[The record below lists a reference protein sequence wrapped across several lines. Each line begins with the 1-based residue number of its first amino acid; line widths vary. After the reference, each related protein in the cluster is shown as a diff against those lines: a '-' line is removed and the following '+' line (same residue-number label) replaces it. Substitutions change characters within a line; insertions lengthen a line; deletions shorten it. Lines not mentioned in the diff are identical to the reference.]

1 MVNMVIYI
9 YIYIYIY
16 IIIYIHTDTHT
27 HTNIPKMGV
36 SINRGY
42 PNNGWFIL
50 ENPIK
55 VDDLGLP
62 PF

>member
-1 MVNMVIYI
+1 MVNMV
-9 YIYIYIY
+9 IYIYIY
-16 IIIYIHTDTHT
+16 IIIYIHTDT